1 MNTNIK
7 HYLSLFLALFLM
19 LSTASC
25 QNDDDT
31 STIVAKEYAP
41 ITRALT
47 ENTELVSQVFTDTTF
62 IVAPGVEETDIH
74 YLSMKGLTMRL
85 FILKADLEHEGV
97 SLAPLTPYGSTGYA
111 MQTVP
116 EMLKWPD
123 EPGQKAVAAVNADF
137 FNMETGEPRGIVH
150 INGEAIR
157 TTPLP
162 GRSFFG
168 TTTDG
173 EIIIAHTDDY
183 PEMQDKLRNA
193 LGGGDLLIKD
203 HTRTSITNK
212 DVHPRTAVGITDD
225 NVLYFIAVDGRQ
237 FDYSNGMTLS
247 EVTDIF
253 EALGAKDAANL
264 DGGGSTT
271 FVTLHSRADVY
282 HIRNRPSDGTPRPVG
297 NGWAITV
304 TEQ

>member
-1 MNTNIK
+1 MNTRIK
-7 HYLSLFLALFLM
+7 HYISLFLSLFLM

-31 STIVAKEYAP
+31 SAIVAREYAP
-41 ITRALT
+41 ATQTLMG
-47 ENTELVSQVFTDTTF
+47 ETELVSRVFSDTTF
-62 IVAPGVEETDIH
+62 VVAPGVEETDIH
-74 YLSMKGLTMRL
+74 YLSMKGLTMRI
-85 FILKADLEHEGV
+85 FILKADLKQEGV
-97 SLAPLTPYGSTGYA
+97 SLAPLTPYGSKGYA
-111 MQTVP
+111 MQTIP
-116 EMLKWPD
+116 DMLKWLD
-123 EPGQKAVAAVNADF
+123 EPQQKAVAAVNADF
-137 FNMETGEPRGIVH
+137 FNMTTGEPRGIVH
-150 INGEAIR
+150 IDGEAVR

-168 TTTDG
+168 TTKNG
-173 EIIIAHTDDY
+173 EVIIAHTDDY
-183 PEMQDKLRNA
+183 PEMKDLLQNA

-203 HTRTSITNK
+203 HIRTAITNE

-225 NVLYFIAVDGRQ
+225 NILYFIAVDGRQ

-247 EVTDIF
+247 EVAEVF

-271 FVTLHSRADVY
+271 FVTLHSLADVY
-282 HIRNRPSDGTPRPVG
+282 HIRNRPSDGEPRPVG

-304 TEQ
+304 NQQ